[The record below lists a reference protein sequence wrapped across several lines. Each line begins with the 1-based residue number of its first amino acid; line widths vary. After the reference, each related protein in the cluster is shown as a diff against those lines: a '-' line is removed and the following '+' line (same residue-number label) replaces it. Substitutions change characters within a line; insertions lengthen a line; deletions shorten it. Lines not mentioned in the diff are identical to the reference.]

1 MTVRRAAV
9 IAALT
14 TVVALLAWVLFVGLP
29 RSYARRPAA
38 ASASAAAKPDTAAVP
53 AGRKIKAHLFY
64 VADDGVRLV
73 STERDVPFG
82 EGTVQQAREIVT
94 AQMAPVAAPLIS
106 AIPPGTT
113 LRALFITA
121 NGNAYVDLSRD
132 VSSAHPGGAVNELLT
147 VYTLVNAITA
157 NLPAVSAVQLLV
169 DGKEVD
175 TLAGHVDLRRP
186 LARNLSWVQ

>member
-1 MTVRRAAV
+1 MTARRAAT

-14 TVVALLAWVLFVGLP
+14 TVVAVLAWVLFVGLP
-29 RSYARRPAA
+29 RWYARRPAA
-38 ASASAAAKPDTAAVP
+38 ASASAAAKPGAPAAP

-82 EGTVQQAREIVT
+82 EGTVQQAREIIT
-94 AQMAPVAAPLIS
+94 AQIAPAAAPLLS

-132 VSSAHPGGAVNELLT
+132 VSSAHPGGTMNELLT

-157 NLPAVSAVQLLV
+157 NLPSVSAVQLLV